1 MAAIEENKF
10 LMFKNHPLVR
20 FGNIIFYG
28 SVTDKYIIMMQ
39 IIEET
44 DYENKK
50 AKDIKKS
57 SKIIIQL
64 QLNGDVKDRIVKETE
79 KSDMAQA
86 MEIASIWLDRA
97 LKEI

>member
-1 MAAIEENKF
+1 MYKG
-10 LMFKNHPLVR
+10 HPLVR

-39 IIEET
+39 IIEES
-44 DYENKK
+44 DYAGVNV
-50 AKDIKKS
+50 KDLKKS
-57 SKIIIQL
+57 SKILIQL

-79 KSDMAQA
+79 KDDMAQA